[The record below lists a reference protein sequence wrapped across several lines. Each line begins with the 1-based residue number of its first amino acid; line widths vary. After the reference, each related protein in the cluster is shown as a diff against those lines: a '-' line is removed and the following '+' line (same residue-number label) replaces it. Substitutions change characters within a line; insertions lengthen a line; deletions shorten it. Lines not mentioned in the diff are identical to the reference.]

1 MQPLPA
7 FGLPTVLSTKRFM
20 NYYTTVLKKYA
31 VFSGRS
37 RRSEYWYFLLFSFL
51 VSFVLAIIDAVLG
64 IGVLYPIYSLAV
76 LVPSLAVLARRL
88 HDINRSGWWMF
99 ISLIPLVG
107 VIVLIVFLVKDSDPG
122 ENRFGPNPK
131 GAIL

>member
-1 MQPLPA
+1 VQPLPA